1 MSNTLQPAQPPH
13 RVVFVVVP
21 PVMAHDLSVA
31 QAVLGDVRTAGAA
44 GAAGQGAYDLRVTT
58 PDPGLV
64 ETVAGPELVIR
75 DGLEHVE
82 AADTVF
88 VIGGG
93 ARPDVDDRT
102 TSVLR
107 TAATAGKRIVGCC
120 TGVFVLARAGLLD
133 GRRATT
139 HWHVLDQ
146 LARDYPRVTVERKAL
161 YVEDGAVLTSA
172 GAAAVI
178 EVCLHLIRSDHG
190 AAAAAA
196 AGDLAVAGPARSADH
211 PQPTAAAL
219 TASTTSA
226 ASRSKPRT
234 DRTLAATRAWAHERL
249 SVPMALADLAA
260 HAKVSER
267 TLTRRFHTE
276 TGLSP
281 LQWLLRQRIDRAR
294 QLLETTDLTMDRV
307 AEHSGLGS
315 PDSLRH
321 HFVAHVGETPSS
333 YRTRWRAPAG
343 L

>member
-1 MSNTLQPAQPPH
+1 MSNTLQPAQPAQPPH

-31 QAVLGDVRTAGAA
+31 QAVLGSAGA
-44 GAAGQGAYDLRVTT
+44 AYDLRVTT

-107 TAATAGKRIVGCC
+107 TSATAGKRIVGCC

-146 LARDYPRVTVERKAL
+146 LAREYPQVTVERKAL

-178 EVCLHLIRSDHG
+178 EMCLHLIRSDHG
-190 AAAAAA
+190 AAAAAT
-196 AGDLAVAGPARSADH
+196 AGDLAVAAPARSADH
-211 PQPTAAAL
+211 PQPTA
-219 TASTTSA
+219 TTSP
-226 ASRSKPRT
+226 SKPRT

-249 SVPMALADLAA
+249 NAPIALADLAA

-333 YRTRWRAPAG
+333 YRSSYRTRWRAPAG